1 MFEELR
7 DQIID
12 LSVLIFFIAMETM
25 TIDEKLLTKYV
36 IDLRSSVISDDNEV
50 FSLV

>member
-25 TIDEKLLTKYV
+25 TIDETLLTKYV